1 MRFVD
6 VIDKKAE
13 GLALGREEIDAMI
26 QGYTD
31 GDIPDYQM
39 SAMCMAIRL
48 KGMNAQ
54 ETAWMT
60 DAMMH
65 SGDTADL
72 SDLRGIKLDK
82 HSTGGVG
89 DTTTLVVAPLV
100 AACGGTVAKMSG
112 RGLGH
117 TGGTLDKLESVPGT
131 SVEISLE
138 RFKDI
143 VRENGVAVIGQ
154 SGNLVPA
161 DKKIYA
167 LRDVTATVRSIPLI
181 ASSIMSK
188 KLASGADA
196 IVLDVKTGSGAF
208 MREKEEAFALAKEMV
223 SIGNAMGRKV
233 RALVTDM
240 NQPLGMAV
248 GNALEVREAVQ
259 LLSGMIPETD
269 PLYRVCILLGVQ
281 MMRMGGLAQT
291 DAEAEKKLKN
301 AIHDGSGLQRLRR
314 MIELQGGD
322 GSYISMDR
330 IDELVQVRK
339 KIDVTAQEDG
349 FVSSMDAEE
358 IGTAAQM
365 LGAGRAKKDDTI
377 DPAVGLIM
385 QVRCGYEVHKGSP
398 LCTLY
403 VNDDRALEEVIAK
416 VRNAVKTD
424 LQPKPVNDM
433 VYGIVTEADL

>member
-1 MRFVD
+1 
-6 VIDKKAE
+6 
-13 GLALGREEIDAMI
+13 
-26 QGYTD
+26 
-31 GDIPDYQM
+31 
-39 SAMCMAIRL
+39 
-48 KGMNAQ
+48 
-54 ETAWMT
+54 
-60 DAMMH
+60 
-65 SGDTADL
+65 
-72 SDLRGIKLDK
+72 
-82 HSTGGVG
+82 
-89 DTTTLVVAPLV
+89 
-100 AACGGTVAKMSG
+100 MSG